1 MNPLILLIVLVG
13 IISSIA
19 SKKRKEEMK
28 KKAEQR
34 PGYPPQ
40 HSPYG
45 QTNVPPKTA
54 AASRQSKPASP
65 VAPNKKATTGVDSK
79 WPWPTAAEKAQGKN
93 KPAAGN
99 KSAGSY
105 GGTPRYTHVVTSTL
119 EGGHTHTESSMT
131 GEESCPPPK
140 AAAQNM
146 AATVQTPQA
155 DSGALLSFAANDVL
169 RGVLYAEI
177 LGKPKALQRK

>member
-1 MNPLILLIVLVG
+1 MNPIILLIVVLG
-13 IISSIA
+13 IVSSIA

-45 QTNVPPKTA
+45 QKTASPKTA
-54 AASRQSKPASP
+54 TTSRQSKPFSP
-65 VAPNKKATTGVDSK
+65 AAPNKKPTPGVDSK
-79 WPWPTAAEKAQGKN
+79 WPWPTAAEKAQGKT
-93 KPAAGN
+93 KPAASGN
-99 KSAGSY
+99 YS
-105 GGTPRYTHVVTSTL
+105 GTPRYTHVVTSTL
-119 EGGHTHTESSMT
+119 EGGHTHTESSIT

-140 AAAQNM
+140 PVAQKPAAA
-146 AATVQTPQA
+146 VQPSDA
-155 DSGALLSFAANDVL
+155 SSGALLSLQTNGVL
-169 RGVLYAEI
+169 QGILYAEI

>member
-1 MNPLILLIVLVG
+1 MNPVFLLIVVIG

-19 SKKRKEEMK
+19 NKKRKEEMK

-45 QTNVPPKTA
+45 QKAAPPRPA
-54 AASRQSKPASP
+54 AASRQTKPVSP
-65 VAPNKKATTGVDSK
+65 VASNKKTTPGVDSK
-79 WPWPTAAEKAQGKN
+79 WPWPIAAEKAQAKP
-93 KPAAGN
+93 KPAVD
-99 KSAGSY
+99 SQY

-140 AAAQNM
+140 P
-146 AATVQTPQA
+146 VPQKQPEA
-155 DSGALLSFAANDVL
+155 GKAHPDNTGALLNFQPNSVL
-169 RGVLYAEI
+169 QGVLYAEI
-177 LGKPKALQRK
+177 LGKPKALQGK